1 MTIRQPFV
9 STTGRDAGSNCH
21 SAPLTSDSEIAGRGL
36 WTAAETA
43 QWLTVPE
50 RMVRRLVAERRIPFV
65 KVGRYVRFRPQDVK
79 DWRDGHVQPAIVI
92 ERRSIL

>member
-1 MTIRQPFV
+1 MSVPSRHEG
-9 STTGRDAGSNCH
+9 TGDEHHRPPIESQ
-21 SAPLTSDSEIAGRGL
+21 SDIAGRGL

-50 RMVRRLVAERRIPFV
+50 RMVRRLVAERRIPYV

-79 DWRDGHVQPAIVI
+79 EWRDGHVRPAIVV
-92 ERRSIL
+92 ERRHLVP